1 MQDVVNFMKK
11 YFPHDAGV
19 FKKPLTFAAAKASS
33 LIGLWVWVRIL

>member
-1 MQDVVNFMKK
+1 MNFMKK
-11 YFPHDAGV
+11 YFPHVAGV